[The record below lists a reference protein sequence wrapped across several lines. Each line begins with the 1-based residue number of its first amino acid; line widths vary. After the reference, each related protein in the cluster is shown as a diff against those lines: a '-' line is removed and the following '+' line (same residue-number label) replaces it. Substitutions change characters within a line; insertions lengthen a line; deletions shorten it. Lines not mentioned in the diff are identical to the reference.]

1 VYFWDISQTYPDNKE
16 ILGRY
21 LWPAPGIGPAMAARS
36 LKKNGEVFVRST
48 LHLLL
53 PEKILR
59 EKDKEERTRFN
70 EAPVLTAMMMTKPN
84 LMLYRK
90 QMNRKIPTSMT
101 NTLAPRLPYQEEI
114 AWPQEEWYLANETTK
129 VKQLD
134 NQKLTPCLT
143 LTHIMW
149 SSPWDRSQLRS

>member
-1 VYFWDISQTYPDNKE
+1 
-16 ILGRY
+16 
-21 LWPAPGIGPAMAARS
+21 MAARS
-36 LKKNGEVFVRST
+36 LKENGEVFVRST

-114 AWPQEEWYLANETTK
+114 A
-129 VKQLD
+129 
-134 NQKLTPCLT
+134 
-143 LTHIMW
+143 
-149 SSPWDRSQLRS
+149 